1 MRIHIFY
8 FLLFSVMVYYKM
20 LNIVPCAL
28 QEEGCCLSLLFI
40 VVGREVVFMEHS
52 DCVWAQNLLYYGLC
66 HLILRVLAEQTACFS
81 APGSTQR
88 AQCGL
93 CLVV

>member
-1 MRIHIFY
+1 MHMYIFY
-8 FLLFSVMVYYKM
+8 FMLFSIMAYCKI

-28 QEEGCCLSLLFI
+28 QEEGCCLSLLFT
-40 VVGREVVFMEHS
+40 VVGREGLLMEHS
-52 DCVWAQNLLYYGLC
+52 DRVWAQNLPYCGFC
-66 HLILRVLAEQTACFS
+66 HLIPPVLAEQTACFS
-81 APGSTQR
+81 APGSMQR